1 MKFPCTRYIYQLSV
15 YKFCGHVLNMYVHEC
30 CHLRQEAL
38 EVDLGHSFF
47 GGSERCACQVVEE
60 NGLEVDLE
68 QA

>member
-1 MKFPCTRYIYQLSV
+1 
-15 YKFCGHVLNMYVHEC
+15 MYVHEC